1 MTPWIDTSKIR
12 VGPIGPEERKAID
25 AQLVRL
31 LAAHRFGAGEKQRT
45 GRPFVCGAVKKPRGK
60 CSPEHAE
67 RLRAY
72 NAARAAARA
81 RKEAANGPD

>member
-1 MTPWIDTSKIR
+1 MTVT
-12 VGPIGPEERKAID
+12 
-25 AQLVRL
+25 
-31 LAAHRFGAGEKQRT
+31 
-45 GRPFVCGAVKKPRGK
+45 KPKGK

-81 RKEAANGPD
+81 RKEAANGPDQIKVRFLEASAPGAVATERVASAFAASPSHA